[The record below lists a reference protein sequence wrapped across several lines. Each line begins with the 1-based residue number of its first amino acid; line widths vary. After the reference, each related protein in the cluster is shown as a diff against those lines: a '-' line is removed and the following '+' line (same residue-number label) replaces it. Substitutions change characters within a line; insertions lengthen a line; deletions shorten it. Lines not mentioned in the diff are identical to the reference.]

1 MWALIAAAD
10 DDPGN
15 LDADAENSV
24 AGAALGPEVWAAIRS
39 DPGNVSLNTCK
50 AERRKLDWIR
60 AVGIPAGALAG
71 IAPKI
76 VAGWRARV
84 AVEAPSHLR
93 EDHAPDQRPR
103 RDQDP

>member
-10 DDPGN
+10 DDPG
-15 LDADAENSV
+15 DPAADAGSS
-24 AGAALGPEVWAAIRS
+24 AGEAVDALGPEVWAVIRS

-60 AVGIPAGALAG
+60 AVGLPAETLAG

-93 EDHAPDQRPR
+93 EDHSDDGCGR
-103 RDQDP
+103 